1 MLFVFPF
8 LSFFPPLLLGV
19 DLLED
24 LLLEDLTLTEEAE
37 DFPDVFPE
45 EVDLPREDLLL
56 LLLEEEDDEIGLP
69 SNLSTTRLT
78 TTLNEEEEE

>member
-1 MLFVFPF
+1 MFIMLFVFPI

-56 LLLEEEDDEIGLP
+56 LLSELVVVVGRVIRVSHMIFSDL
-69 SNLSTTRLT
+69 
-78 TTLNEEEEE
+78 